1 MSFRINTNTNS
12 AFSGYQLQKSHE
24 SLAGSLER
32 LATGKKINKA
42 SDDASGMTIANALA
56 SQAKGYGQ
64 AIKNSNDAISM
75 VQIADGALGQAT
87 DLLQG
92 IREKAIQASSGAQS
106 KESLQAIQDEINSS
120 LGTLKDIAQNTSFNG
135 QKILSGAFTSKEFQ
149 VGASSGET
157 IEISLSSIDPAH
169 ISDDALGT
177 LSEIDVTTHEGAQA
191 AIEITDMALDNV
203 SRQRS
208 EVGSKHSQLETT
220 ISNLQNARINTFSAE
235 SEIRD
240 LDFAEESSNLN
251 KIKLLAKVRSFAH
264 AQANAS
270 ARNVLELLG

>member
-12 AFSGYQLQKSHE
+12 AFTGYQLNKSQE

-32 LATGKKINKA
+32 LSTGKRINKA
-42 SDDASGMTIANALA
+42 SDDASGMVIANALA

-92 IREKAIQASSGAQS
+92 IREKAIQASSGIQS
-106 KESLQAIQDEINSS
+106 QESLQAIQNEINSS

-135 QKILSGAFTSKEFQ
+135 QKILSGAFTGKEFQ

-157 IEISLSSIDPAH
+157 IEISLSSIDPSQ
-169 ISDDALGT
+169 ISDETLGS
-177 LSEIDVTTHEGAQA
+177 LSQIDVTTYEGAQA
-191 AIEITDMALDNV
+191 AIELTDVALDYV
-203 SRQRS
+203 SQQRS
-208 EVGSKHSQLETT
+208 EVGSKHNQLETT
-220 ISNLQNARINTFSAE
+220 ISNLQNARINTFSAQ
-235 SEIRD
+235 SEIMD

-251 KIKLLAKVRSFAH
+251 RIKLLAKAKSFAY
-264 AQANAS
+264 AQANSS
-270 ARNVLELLG
+270 AKNVLDLLG